1 VFRVGELVEFWGGPA
16 ARAYLTDSGAPAYV
30 KEIHGLGWYGIK
42 MVGSFGGKN
51 RRVHWTRL
59 FKDSTFT
66 KQVVRLEGARVR
78 TKARMEERAQD
89 EAEAKMGDELR
100 ETRRKLQ
107 IQVNATSKKDNE
119 KKEMEKEG
127 EDRLKYQ
134 EKEARNAA
142 KDLITGHKRELAELR
157 GDLERKRGEELKLQ
171 EELGRAVR

>member
-1 VFRVGELVEFWGGPA
+1 
-16 ARAYLTDSGAPAYV
+16 
-30 KEIHGLGWYGIK
+30 
-42 MVGSFGGKN
+42 M
-51 RRVHWTRL
+51 HWTRL

-78 TKARMEERAQD
+78 TKARMEERAQG

-107 IQVNATSKKDNE
+107 IQVKATSKKDNE